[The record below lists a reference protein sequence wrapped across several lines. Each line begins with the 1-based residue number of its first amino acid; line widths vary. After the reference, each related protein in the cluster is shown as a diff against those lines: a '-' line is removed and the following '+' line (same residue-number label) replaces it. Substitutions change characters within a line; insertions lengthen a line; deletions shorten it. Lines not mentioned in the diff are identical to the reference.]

1 MDDDTEDGF
10 GDLASGIE
18 EDNFYAFLNISKDVR
33 FFSLRCRWGGWS

>member
-33 FFSLRCRWGGWS
+33 FAVPVVPGWS